1 MKRSQ
6 ESIYPEIEIRMNPI
20 KVILD
25 IRTCS
30 FGQGTG
36 EQDAQ
41 CNSQYKGIEAK
52 ALHTI

>member
-1 MKRSQ
+1 VRRS
-6 ESIYPEIEIRMNPI
+6 EEAIYPEIERRTNPI

-36 EQDAQ
+36 E
-41 CNSQYKGIEAK
+41 
-52 ALHTI
+52 